1 MKKILIGMAIGA
13 VIATGVSVPLTWYI
27 VRCDDTGG
35 SVEQGTPGPL
45 SQTTITDNTP
55 AGLYCGDK
63 IDITGTMQ
71 DDTLFVGCRDNCKG
85 NSRTFPMRAK
95 CPARYRPYSI
105 MLQPLVMAGYNRDR
119 REFGAM
125 AGLNAAFLWN
135 FPRGSV
141 GVGALYAR
149 SLTASE
155 WYAGASVVG
164 IFDFGKLK
172 TVGE

>member
-95 CPARYRPYSI
+95 CPARYRPYSL
-105 MLQPLVMAGYNRDR
+105 MLQAHVLAGYDSGLR
-119 REFGAM
+119 RFDAM
-125 AGLNAAFLWN
+125 GGGTLTWLWN
-135 FPRGSV
+135 LPRGSAGIGATYLHSFMVDGWYV
-141 GVGALYAR
+141 GG
-149 SLTASE
+149 TAT
-155 WYAGASVVG
+155 AKL
-164 IFDFGKLK
+164 DFGKLK
-172 TVGE
+172 IVGE